1 MSPSPRAVGLLGLVA
16 VSALFVPSMVVVL
29 LVAAW
34 AGAVAVDMVAAR
46 RPPTVDQKLPR
57 VLARGVP
64 ASFTITAS
72 APAVS
77 LRVRQPVVPDLR
89 VEPAEADSALEGRVV
104 PLRRGRHV
112 LPAPAVRA
120 TGPLGLGRWDHR
132 VGEPVEVA
140 VYPDLPAARR
150 LATAVRLGQL
160 REQGRLTR
168 GALGL
173 GTDFESIRDYSPD
186 DDIRQVNWRATARME
201 RPMSNQYRLD
211 QDRDVLCVVDCGRLM
226 TAPVT
231 PRTTRLDVALDAAT
245 AVALVADEVGD
256 RCGAVAFDAAVRR
269 RLSPRRAGGRGVVE
283 ALFDLEPT
291 SVDSDYE
298 LAFRTVG
305 GAKRSLVV
313 VFTDLLEESAARPL
327 VDAVP
332 VLARRHAVVVASV
345 ADPDLAELVAT
356 PPATAADAYAASVAV
371 DVLEARAVVAERLRA
386 AGAEVVEAPPAGL
399 GHACVSAYLRIKAL
413 ARL

>member
-1 MSPSPRAVGLLGLVA
+1 MSPSPRAVVVLGVVALSALAVPPLLAVLAALALLG
-16 VSALFVPSMVVVL
+16 AL
-29 LVAAW
+29 
-34 AGAVAVDMVAAR
+34 AVDVAAAR
-46 RPPTVDQKLPR
+46 RPPTVERQVPT
-57 VLARGVP
+57 VMARGVP
-64 ASFTITAS
+64 APLVLEGRSPGATVA
-72 APAVS
+72 
-77 LRVRQPVVPDLR
+77 LRQPVPPDLR
-89 VEPAEADSALEGRVV
+89 VEPTDGEGRLDASLT

-112 LPAPAVRA
+112 LPAPAAR
-120 TGPLGLGRWDHR
+120 TIGPLGLGRWDHR

-150 LATAVRLGQL
+150 LATAVRFGQL

-173 GTDFESIRDYSPD
+173 GTDFESMRDYSPD
-186 DDIRQVNWRATARME
+186 DDIRQVNWRATARLE

-231 PRTTRLDVALDAAT
+231 LRTTRLDVALDAVA
-245 AVALVADEVGD
+245 AVAMVADEVGD
-256 RCGAVAFDAAVRR
+256 RCGAVAFDAAIRR
-269 RLSPRRAGGRGVVE
+269 QLRPRRAGGRGVVD

-298 LAFRTVG
+298 LAFHTVG
-305 GAKRSLVV
+305 GAKRSLVLV
-313 VFTDLLEESAARPL
+313 LTDLLEESAARPL

-332 VLARRHAVVVASV
+332 VLARRHVVVVAGMT
-345 ADPDLAELVAT
+345 DLDLAGLLRT
-356 PPATAADAYAASVAV
+356 PPSSRADAYAASVAV
-371 DVLEARAVVAERLRA
+371 DVLEAREAVVDQLQA

-399 GHACVSAYLRIKAL
+399 ARACVGAYLRMKAM